1 MDMEWTEIKPLRQ
14 RHKLTQQELSNRV
27 GVGWST
33 LNRWENGKVKI
44 SNLGR
49 RALERVKNE
58 LELNR
63 KGVKGEKREKSIWIP
78 VSK

>member
-1 MDMEWTEIKPLRQ
+1 MEWTEIKSLRQ

-27 GVGWST
+27 GVGWAT

-49 RALERVKNE
+49 RALEHVKNE

-63 KGVKGEKREKSIWIP
+63 KGARGEKRDKSIWLP